1 MKGNMTRVAAVLG
14 FGLIGAG
21 TAAAA
26 TITLDANGGKDVA
39 NLKQIILALENY
51 ESANAR
57 FPAAYI
63 GPLGT
68 PLLSWRVA
76 ILPYLGYSTLFNQFD
91 LTKPWNDPA
100 NLPLLSQMPAV
111 FRSPL
116 DSPSSTRTNYIGATD
131 PNSMFPGAPGVTLI
145 SVSDGTSNTIFV
157 GESSGSNI
165 PWTKPEDLAVGS
177 CPTLGDGGFSSFV
190 SGAVPFAFVDGNVR
204 FLPNTIDC
212 NALRGLLL
220 RNDGVINA
228 SMAIGYTVVPEPSTI
243 RVLGVLLAGALLL
256 RRREPR

>member
-91 LTKPWNDPA
+91 PTKPWNDPA

-220 RNDGVINA
+220 RNDGVLNT
-228 SMAIGYTVVPEPSTI
+228 SMTIGYTIVPEPSTI
-243 RVLGVLLAGALLL
+243 SVMIVLLAGALLW
-256 RRREPR
+256 RRRKRI